1 MVNQS
6 ANKVRLKL
14 IEKMFGNTAALPG
27 MQIRQLPVLP
37 GFRAGPSTRRCDN
50 ASCREFESGYLF
62 SYNSAFPLQI
72 SP

>member
-27 MQIRQLPVLP
+27 MQIRQLPV
-37 GFRAGPSTRRCDN
+37 FAR
-50 ASCREFESGYLF
+50 FSGWSFDKALRQRKL
-62 SYNSAFPLQI
+62 SGI
-72 SP
+72 